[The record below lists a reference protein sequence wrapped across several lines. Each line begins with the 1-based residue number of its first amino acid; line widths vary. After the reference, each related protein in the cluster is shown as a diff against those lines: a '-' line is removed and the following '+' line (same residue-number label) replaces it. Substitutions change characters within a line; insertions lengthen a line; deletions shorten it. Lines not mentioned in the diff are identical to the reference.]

1 MTAFT
6 DESEFVPNFVSFAI
20 QELPFEN
27 ITYSLSLL
35 MFVIQTATSSP
46 SYPQKLANQ
55 LVTYENTGREI
66 PAFFS
71 EANEPLV
78 LFICGL
84 IILLI
89 ATGLKS
95 GLARKPS

>member
-1 MTAFT
+1 
-6 DESEFVPNFVSFAI
+6 
-20 QELPFEN
+20 
-27 ITYSLSLL
+27 
-35 MFVIQTATSSP
+35 MFVIQTAPSSA

-95 GLARKPS
+95 GLAGKPSWSQSAERPEGRSSLSAR

>member
-1 MTAFT
+1 MAAQVKMTAAAQH
-6 DESEFVPNFVSFAI
+6 DSN
-20 QELPFEN
+20 N
-27 ITYSLSLL
+27 TYSLFLL
-35 MFVIQTATSSP
+35 MFVIQTAPYSA
-46 SYPQKLANQ
+46 SYPQTLANQ
-55 LVTYENTGREI
+55 LVTYESTGRQI

-95 GLARKPS
+95 GLARKLS

>member
-1 MTAFT
+1 MNNDPRLRNRLMLILTSPIVTF
-6 DESEFVPNFVSFAI
+6 FC
-20 QELPFEN
+20 
-27 ITYSLSLL
+27 L
-35 MFVIQTATSSP
+35 MFLIQAAPSTASRL
-46 SYPQKLANQ
+46 QKPANQ
-55 LVTYENTGREI
+55 LVTYENTSREI

>member
-1 MTAFT
+1 MVTF
-6 DESEFVPNFVSFAI
+6 
-20 QELPFEN
+20 
-27 ITYSLSLL
+27 SLL
-35 MFVIQTATSSP
+35 MFVIQTPTSSAP
-46 SYPQKLANQ
+46 HLQKLANQ

-84 IILLI
+84 NILLI

-95 GLARKPS
+95 GLARLPSRSQSAERPEGRSPLSAR